1 MFWDIQKENS
11 PLFLK
16 PISKKR
22 DGFNSAWSFPEH
34 NQIVLTTMTVSQH
47 LARFILLPRCWSTD
61 EDHLTSSIHITKYAT
76 TLSAKSSMDNV
87 CFLKLAVNKS
97 ACSVQL
103 CLQTS
108 ILLQCLPLNVWCS
121 VKKII
126 LAGNVNGG
134 DILQAVDGQQFITQ
148 SPVSSNNCSIPSK
161 MTPCAMLS
169 NYLF

>member
-47 LARFILLPRCWSTD
+47 LARFILLPQCWSTD

-121 VKKII
+121 VKK
-126 LAGNVNGG
+126 
-134 DILQAVDGQQFITQ
+134 
-148 SPVSSNNCSIPSK
+148 
-161 MTPCAMLS
+161 
-169 NYLF
+169 NYLGLRRKWWWHPTHCRWTTIYHTEPPLALITAVSQARWRPLLC